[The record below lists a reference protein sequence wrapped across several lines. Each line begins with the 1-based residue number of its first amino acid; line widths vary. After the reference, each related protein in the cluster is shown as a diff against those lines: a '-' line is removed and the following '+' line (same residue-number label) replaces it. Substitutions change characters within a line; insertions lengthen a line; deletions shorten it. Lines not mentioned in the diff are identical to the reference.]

1 MKMKISSVKKNLLA
15 NFFGIGVQL
24 FTQIALIPLFLIFWD
39 INTYS
44 DWIILTAIS
53 SFFAMSDIG
62 LNSVTINRFVIKH
75 TEGNL
80 VECRSLLTNNYLLIL
95 TVFLFSILGSLVYV
109 YFVDISKNLGLHI
122 VTRETASTI
131 FILLICHIFL
141 GMASAVLDAIY
152 RASSLNHKAVY
163 IGNGVRLLEGLI
175 LMLSLI
181 FHLPL
186 ITMVLLYLIPRLISF
201 FYKIIDTKK
210 IFPYYF
216 NLESADWLLF
226 KKVLVPSLTFMSF
239 PIGNALI
246 FQGLSLVVNKFFGAE
261 MLVLYNTTRTLT
273 SFLTQILGAI
283 LQAVWP
289 EFSIAYGKKDYE
301 RMRELHR
308 KAFVVATTAAI
319 GISVFLLVFGNLIY
333 MIWTQGKVPF
343 DFFLMLAFLIVLIF
357 RNIWS
362 TSSVVLMATN
372 KHSTLG
378 ILYVICAFLSI
389 GLSILLANYF
399 NSLIIVVYCLLL
411 LELVLSFFAV
421 KKGLEI
427 TKDNWHS
434 LFFSFKSVLID
445 NNYLFKRKS
454 IKTS

>member
-1 MKMKISSVKKNLLA
+1 MKLKLSAVKKNLIA
-15 NFFGIGVQL
+15 NFFGIGVQI

-39 INTYS
+39 VKTYS

-75 TEGNL
+75 TEGK
-80 VECRSLLTNNYLLIL
+80 VDECKSLLTNNYLLIL
-95 TVFLFSILGSLVYV
+95 SVFLLSIIGSLVYV
-109 YFVDISKNLGLHI
+109 YFFDISKNLYLHI
-122 VTRETASTI
+122 LTRETASII

-152 RASSLNHKAVY
+152 RASSLNHKAVH

-175 LMLSLI
+175 LMFSLI
-181 FHLPL
+181 FHLSLLP
-186 ITMVLLYLIPRLISF
+186 MVLLYLIPRLISF
-201 FYKIIDTKK
+201 IYKIIDTKK
-210 IFPYYF
+210 IFDYSF
-216 NLESADWLLF
+216 NLESSDWLLF
-226 KKVLVPSLTFMSF
+226 KEVLVPSLTFMSF

-246 FQGLSLVVNKFFGAE
+246 FQGFSLVVNKFFGAE
-261 MLVLYNTTRTLT
+261 LLVLYNTTRTLT
-273 SFLTQILGAI
+273 SLLTQLLSTV

-289 EFSIAYGKKDYE
+289 ELSIAYGQKDFT

-308 KAFVVATTAAI
+308 KAFAVACTAAV
-319 GISVFLLVFGNLIY
+319 GISMFLLVFGDFIY
-333 MIWTQGKVPF
+333 SIWTQGKVEF
-343 DFFLMLAFLIVLIF
+343 DFSLMLAFLIVLVF

-378 ILYVICAFLSI
+378 ILYVFCALLSI
-389 GLSILLANYF
+389 GLSILLAKYF
-399 NSLIIVVYCLLL
+399 NSIIMVVYSLLIIELL
-411 LELVLSFFAV
+411 LSFFAI

-427 TKDNWHS
+427 TKDSWIG
-434 LFFSFKSVLID
+434 LLTSFRSVFKD
-445 NNYLFKRKS
+445 YKYLLNRKIS
-454 IKTS
+454 KT